1 MQKKKNEKKVG
12 VAHPLGQRYLAQLM
26 HTVEKL
32 KRRSLVK
39 SLKNTEVL
47 IASLQSLKS
56 EV

>member
-1 MQKKKNEKKVG
+1 MQKKKTKKSRSG
-12 VAHPLGQRYLAQLM
+12 TFLGQRYLAQLM

-39 SLKNTEVL
+39 SLKNTEL
-47 IASLQSLKS
+47 FIASLQSLKS